1 MIRTFYINEDNDL
14 LGILSVRAINVLKV
28 RNKKELEE
36 KKEEILYN
44 IKKYSYH
51 FYGKKTCKE
60 FLDFF
65 RINDIIL

>member
-44 IKKYSYH
+44 IKKYGYH